1 MKTVLLVDDKIDIR
15 EILEDFLRNSGYET
29 QALDNGDKAM
39 QELAKNHEKYN
50 LIVTDVIM
58 PQKDGMTLLQELRE
72 LPGQDQNPTPVIMM
86 TGGSTSIDL
95 QNRLE
100 EIAAQGNKIL
110 KKPFTKDQFITAVD
124 KALNA

>member
-100 EIAAQGNKIL
+100 EIAAQRNKIL